1 MDFQTEIDQENLVLN
16 HMTNVAVQTHQIKD
30 RKLSSLVTGGPPLWI
45 TRQRHSQPF
54 RAPNTRRSQ
63 QNVIIQLNW
72 CLYRSKLIFFNL
84 EFFYYVPD
92 FNFSNRITYTILERA
107 IVGIML

>member
-1 MDFQTEIDQENLVLN
+1 MNFQTEIDQENLVLN

-54 RAPNTRRSQ
+54 RAPSTIRSQ

-72 CLYRSKLIFFNL
+72 CLYRSK
-84 EFFYYVPD
+84 
-92 FNFSNRITYTILERA
+92 ITYLVIYSYFN
-107 IVGIML
+107 IHY

>member
-1 MDFQTEIDQENLVLN
+1 MNFQTEIDQENLVLN

-54 RAPNTRRSQ
+54 TASNIRRSQ

-72 CLYRSKLIFFNL
+72 GLYRSKLIYFVIYSYPKFKIFINVNIT
-84 EFFYYVPD
+84 F
-92 FNFSNRITYTILERA
+92 RILIFRIE
-107 IVGIML
+107 

>member
-1 MDFQTEIDQENLVLN
+1 
-16 HMTNVAVQTHQIKD
+16 MTNVAVQTHQIKD

-63 QNVIIQLNW
+63 QNVTIQLNW
-72 CLYRSKLIFFNL
+72 CLYRSKLIYFVI
-84 EFFYYVPD
+84 Y
-92 FNFSNRITYTILERA
+92 
-107 IVGIML
+107 GIFLMLMLRSGF

>member
-1 MDFQTEIDQENLVLN
+1 MNFQTEIDQENLVLN

-54 RAPNTRRSQ
+54 RVPSTRRSQ

-72 CLYRSKLIFFNL
+72 CLYRSKLIYFVIYNL
-84 EFFYYVPD
+84 EFL
-92 FNFSNRITYTILERA
+92 SMLILRP
-107 IVGIML
+107 GF